1 METIAAAR
9 HEVNLLADQLERAFR
24 GGAWHGP
31 AVAETLFGVDAALAS
46 LRPIPAAHTIWEI
59 VGHVT
64 AWTDISRRRIE
75 GEPIDKVPDER
86 DWPVPPAGEAATED
100 AWHKAL
106 RALEEAHRRL
116 HLAVLTLDDG
126 RMEDP
131 VAGSDPTLRGLLLG
145 LLQHQTYHAGQIA
158 VLRKAG
164 VSAQANGTGTGTGT
178 GAGGES

>member
-1 METIAAAR
+1 MEAEAETVAR

-31 AVAETLFGVDAALAS
+31 AVAETLFGVDAATAS

-64 AWTDISRRRIE
+64 AWTDVSRRRIE
-75 GEPIDKVPDER
+75 GQPIVKVPDEQ
-86 DWPVPPAGEAATED
+86 DWPRPPVGEAASDD
-100 AWHKAL
+100 AWRAAL

-116 HLAVLTLDDG
+116 HLTVLTLDDG
-126 RMEDP
+126 RMDDP
-131 VAGSDPTLRGLLLG
+131 VAGSDPTLRGLLFG

-164 VSAQANGTGTGTGT
+164 EAAKKEAS
-178 GAGGES
+178 GAGGVS

>member
-1 METIAAAR
+1 METTTASR

-31 AVAETLFGVDAALAS
+31 AVAETLFGVDAATAS

-59 VGHVT
+59 VLHVT

-75 GEPIDKVPDER
+75 GQPIVKVADEQ
-86 DWPVPPAGEAATED
+86 DWPAPPSGPAATDE
-100 AWHKAL
+100 AWRKAL
-106 RALEEAHRRL
+106 QALEEAHRRL
-116 HLAVLTLDDG
+116 HLAVLTLDDD

-164 VSAQANGTGTGTGT
+164 ASARREAG
-178 GAGGES
+178 GAGGTA

>member
-1 METIAAAR
+1 METTAAASR

-31 AVAETLFGVDAALAS
+31 AVAETLFGVDAATAS

-59 VGHVT
+59 VLHVT
-64 AWTDISRRRIE
+64 AWTDVSRRRIE
-75 GEPIDKVPDER
+75 GEPIVKVPDEQ
-86 DWPVPPAGEAATED
+86 DWPTPPTGDAASDEA
-100 AWHKAL
+100 WRKAL
-106 RALEEAHRRL
+106 QALEEAHRRL

-131 VAGSDPTLRGLLLG
+131 AAGSDPTLRGLLLG

-164 VSAQANGTGTGTGT
+164 AVAQRGVSH
-178 GAGGES
+178 AGGAA